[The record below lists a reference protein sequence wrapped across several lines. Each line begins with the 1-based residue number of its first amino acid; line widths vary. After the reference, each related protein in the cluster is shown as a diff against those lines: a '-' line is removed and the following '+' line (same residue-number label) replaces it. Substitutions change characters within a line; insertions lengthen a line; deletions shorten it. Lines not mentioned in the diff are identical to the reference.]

1 MKLILK
7 TLALLSLALSVIA
20 CAQETESIPSLATQF
35 VTAIDNRDLEAYASL
50 FNDDAVFDDL
60 GNVNTGLEEIRAFG
74 QLLIDAEADYT
85 IKSET
90 LEGDVLTFTFD
101 FINNGGYTLTD
112 ATGVITIADGR
123 IQELIISRN

>member
-1 MKLILK
+1 MKLYKLLIGLILF
-7 TLALLSLALSVIA
+7 LAVIA
-20 CAQETESIPSLATQF
+20 CAQDTETTPSLAQQF
-35 VTAIDNRDLEAYASL
+35 KTAIDNRDLKAYTAL
-50 FNDDAVFDDL
+50 FHNDAVFDDL
-60 GNVNTGLEEIRAFG
+60 GNVNEGIEEIRAFG

-112 ATGVITIADGR
+112 AKGVMTIADGR
-123 IQELIISRN
+123 IRELVISRN